1 VSGPTGGGGGGAR
14 PAPSI
19 DPESLPTWSRASSE
33 TLESAAREERPLVIY
48 FASENATDAEFSDKG
63 LADLSKTDAVF
74 VKIAYTADREK
85 SPWAAETVVPTSKL
99 LSDNPS
105 RDYNVPVGKVTVI
118 VADSYGNE
126 YYRMTKAPSTD
137 QLKGYLKK
145 VKDQADKISE
155 KLQKNLDKANEYLTN
170 NDRKNAL
177 KLLLKNF
184 KEGVVGLQA
193 QEDSIRA
200 YHSILDAARTEMAEL
215 VEKRDAEG
223 LKSLAKD
230 MDKTDMEKEIDEALA
245 ELK

>member
-1 VSGPTGGGGGGAR
+1 M
-14 PAPSI
+14 
-19 DPESLPTWSRASSE
+19 
-33 TLESAAREERPLVIY
+33 IY

-145 VKDQADKISE
+145 VKDQADKTSQ